1 MKIKK
6 FTASSMPDA
15 MKTVKNELGN
25 DAVILNSRIVFTGGI
40 LGFFRKKSFEVIA
53 AVDQKVQQ
61 DIKPILKEKPKMAVH
76 VPANIAKE
84 QMIVKQ
90 EKPNSQILSSSKQ
103 TENILKE
110 INELKTLIKSSQSDS
125 GQILSAYPQPI
136 QEIQTLMHQHEF
148 SPSLKEKFTLSMM
161 EKWFSSN
168 SNNANED
175 LLGQFKEEITR
186 FLLDK
191 PFGGISFTKKY
202 VNVIGPTGVG
212 KTTTLAK
219 IAADCIL
226 NHKKKVAFITT
237 DTYRIGAIE
246 QLKTY
251 AQILNV
257 PVEVCY
263 SLEDFQTAKKKF
275 TAYDVILIDTAG
287 RNFRNKKYIEDL
299 HQVIDFNLEVESFLV
314 LALTAKQKDMEDIY
328 QQFSSI
334 QINKFIFTKVDET
347 SAYGSM
353 MNMVEKFNIGVAYI
367 TTGQNVPDDM
377 IPASP
382 EAIASLIT
390 SGLPT

>member
-1 MKIKK
+1 
-6 FTASSMPDA
+6 MPDCL
-15 MKTVKNELGN
+15 KIVRNELGN
-25 DAVILNSRIVFTGGI
+25 EAVILNSRIVFTGGF

-53 AVDQKVQQ
+53 AVDPKVKQ
-61 DIKPILKEKPKMAVH
+61 DLKPILKEKSKQAAF
-76 VPANIAKE
+76 VPTNIATE
-84 QMIVKQ
+84 QKLVKN
-90 EKPNSQILSSSKQ
+90 EETTAQISSDSKQ
-103 TENILKE
+103 TEDILME
-110 INELKTLIKSSQSDS
+110 INELKTLIKLSHTES
-125 GQILSAYPQPI
+125 GQILSAYPRPI
-136 QEIQTLMHQHEF
+136 QELQKLMNEHEF
-148 SPSLKEKFTLSMM
+148 SLSLKEKYTLSMM

-168 SNNANED
+168 FENSNEGM
-175 LLGQFKEEITR
+175 LGQLKEEITR

-237 DTYRIGAIE
+237 DTYRIAAIE

-257 PVEVCY
+257 PIEVCY
-263 SLEDFQTAKKKF
+263 SLEDFQTATNKF
-275 TAYDVILIDTAG
+275 ATYDVILIDTAG

-299 HQVIDFNLEVESFLV
+299 HQVIDFNLELESFLV

-334 QINKFIFTKVDET
+334 HINKFIFTKADET
-347 SAYGSM
+347 SIYGSM
-353 MNMVEKFNIGVAYI
+353 INMIEKYNIGVAYI

-382 EAIASLIT
+382 EAIASLLT

>member
-1 MKIKK
+1 
-6 FTASSMPDA
+6 MPDA

-84 QMIVKQ
+84 QKIVKQ

-103 TENILKE
+103 TEDILKE

-148 SPSLKEKFTLSMM
+148 SPSLKEKFTLAMM

-299 HQVIDFNLEVESFLV
+299 HQVIDFNLELESFLV

-347 SAYGSM
+347 SIYGSM